1 MKKINK
7 IYAIGLAAL
16 LAAALAI
23 PAAFAQSAGTQNGQD
38 GQAKQ
43 HHGRRGFGRGERFGG
58 HGRGGGFGAFRGL
71 NLTDAQKAQ
80 MKQIRQNHSESTKAL
95 RQELRTQMESL
106 RQANQGGTFNEAQ
119 VAQKLAETSGLRAK
133 LMGEQFKMR
142 QEMLAVLT
150 PEQKAQLEQRR
161 EQFKAKRGEW
171 RAKRAEQK
179 QSQNQ

>member
-23 PAAFAQSAGTQNGQD
+23 PAAFAQGQD

-43 HHGRRGFGRGERFGG
+43 HAGRHGFGRQGHFGR
-58 HGRGGGFGAFRGL
+58 HGRGMGFGAFRGL

-80 MKQIRQNHSESTKAL
+80 LKQIGQNHSESTKAL
-95 RQELRTQMESL
+95 RQELRTQMQSL
-106 RQANQGGTFNEAQ
+106 RQANQGDTFNEAL
-119 VAQKLAETSGLRAK
+119 VAQKLAESAGLRAK
-133 LMGEQFKMR
+133 LMGEHFKMR

-150 PEQKAQLEQRR
+150 PEQKTQLEQRR
-161 EQFKAKRGEW
+161 EQFKAKRAEW
-171 RAKRAEQK
+171 RAKQTDK
-179 QSQNQ
+179 KPSQNQ